1 MSAPIDFTTEER
13 DQATQMAAWL
23 PFSVQMEV
31 FKNPGGLVART
42 LYENRGDAA
51 SFFADIAQEPG
62 GVPEDIKKL
71 AQDYVNTT
79 PNQRDNFLM
88 GVAITTATGTELAE
102 WLAGQRKRGAEL
114 AR

>member
-1 MSAPIDFTTEER
+1 
-13 DQATQMAAWL
+13 MAAWL

-79 PNQRDNFLM
+79 PNQRPAKKNLFGLSRDQLKLVVGGT
-88 GVAITTATGTELAE
+88 GVIVNADGTS
-102 WLAGQRKRGAEL
+102 QS
-114 AR
+114 